1 MSITVNNGV
10 ANIKGTPGIIQDS
23 FVNIPAA
30 VDVAN
35 GTIFIDTVSLNI
47 LINLN
52 GVWTLLY
59 APGGIPNLQQVLDS
73 GNTAIN
79 QDMILS
85 DSSNNVASIYPY
97 NIICEKTG
105 NAVTEHYSN
114 GIDTTDLITNI
125 KTSYKANFI
134 NFQDL
139 ISLNIQ
145 QLYPNQTFANQKT
158 YLPENDGILAL
169 QNPPFISTINTAAV
183 TVNGTK
189 NGIYRVATGAVTV
202 TLQPSNWVDRKTL
215 TFCVESSFTFVA
227 TGGATIKGIA
237 FVNKTGLFYATYLQS
252 FNTFYI
258 SHV

>member
-1 MSITVNNGV
+1 MSITINNGV

-73 GNTAIN
+73 GNTAAN
-79 QDMILS
+79 QSITIS
-85 DSSNNVASIYPY
+85 DSSNNISYFFPY

-105 NAVTEHYSN
+105 DSTTEHYSS
-114 GIDTTDLITNI
+114 GIDTTDFVTNI
-125 KTSYKANFI
+125 KTSYRPNFI
-134 NFQDL
+134 NFQNL
-139 ISLNIQ
+139 VGLNIQ
-145 QLYPNQTFANQKT
+145 QLYPNSTFANQKS
-158 YLPENDGILAL
+158 YLPENDGTLAL
-169 QNPPFISTINTAAV
+169 QDPPFISTINSSPFTPS
-183 TVNGTK
+183 GTK
-189 NGIYRVATGAVTV
+189 NGIYRTVAGASSIV
-202 TLQPSNWVDRKTL
+202 LNPANWVDRKTL
-215 TFCVESSFTFVA
+215 TFCVDQTFTFSA
-227 TGGATIKGIA
+227 TGGATIKGNA
-237 FVNKTGLFYATYLQS
+237 VVNKLGLFYATYLQS